1 MDILLLLIPLSIV
14 LVCLGAWAFRW
25 SLDHDQFDDLERH
38 GRSILEEDGLPAN
51 TSASASASAGAGAGG
66 GAGAGAGAAVA
77 PVASEENTRAVVQ
90 APARSDHLSDEY

>member
-14 LVCLGAWAFRW
+14 LVFLGAWAFRW

-51 TSASASASAGAGAGG
+51 TSASSSASASASAGG
-66 GAGAGAGAAVA
+66 GAGAGAAVA
-77 PVASEENTRAVVQ
+77 PVASEENTRAVAQ
-90 APARSDHLSDEY
+90 APARTDHLSDEY